1 MSLCISPLRNRV
13 VIYSSFPQPHQWPQ
27 LPFKYENK
35 LMLENQVSTTRSLL
49 NLAREVLIK
58 ILSYLPAANMI
69 AVQHTCRT
77 IRDIVSGT
85 AYLQY
90 TLHAEINGV
99 ADLLPPDFPYSERLK
114 LQRCH
119 EQSWR
124 DLRFNLFA
132 EPHRIPDGLDR
143 ASFTLQDGYLI
154 YRCLSWGRNM
164 RYGYTDLYSADRNK
178 ELRWV
183 HLTTVESHHP
193 DNQMTPTHTLYHSHH
208 FMESSGGLYMGAQK
222 SWVITS

>member
-1 MSLCISPLRNRV
+1 M
-13 VIYSSFPQPHQWPQ
+13 VIYCSFPQPHQWPQ
-27 LPFKYENK
+27 LPFNYENK
-35 LMLENQVSTTRSLL
+35 LMLENQVATTRSLL

-99 ADLLPPDFPYSERLK
+99 ADLLTSDFL
-114 LQRCH
+114 RCH

-132 EPHRIPDGLDR
+132 EPHRILMGPIER
-143 ASFTLQDGYLI
+143 PS
-154 YRCLSWGRNM
+154 LS
-164 RYGYTDLYSADRNK
+164 K
-178 ELRWV
+178 
-183 HLTTVESHHP
+183 TV
-193 DNQMTPTHTLYHSHH
+193 
-208 FMESSGGLYMGAQK
+208 
-222 SWVITS
+222 I